1 MTLGE
6 MVERRRKSALDT
18 RAAMLEAAR
27 QRFLRESY
35 ENVGLRDIARDVGVD
50 VALVSRYFGSKE
62 ELFREVL
69 RHDHGDNKF
78 EIDVTPEELPAYL
91 THLFQEKDDVEDR
104 EHAERLIMVL
114 RSASSPQA
122 AAIGHDIIHNDVLD
136 PLADL
141 LGGGEEAQ
149 NRAGMAVLILLGG
162 LVMRSIMCGHSDCDE
177 PMPEDFRRRLLHV
190 FRAAFEP
197 LDAPAPSAKEPA
209 EPVA

>member
-6 MVERRRKSALDT
+6 MVERRRKSALKT
-18 RAAMLEAAR
+18 RAAMLDAAR

-69 RHDHGDNKF
+69 RHDHDDHKF
-78 EIDVTPEELPAYL
+78 EIDVAPEELPAYL
-91 THLFQEKDDVEDR
+91 THLFQEKDDEEDR

-136 PLADL
+136 PLAEL

-177 PMPEDFRRRLLHV
+177 PMPEDFRQRLLHV
-190 FRAAFEP
+190 FRAALEP
-197 LDAPAPSAKEPA
+197 LDAPASAKEPA
-209 EPVA
+209 ETVA

>member
-6 MVERRRKSALDT
+6 MVERRRKSALKT

-69 RHDHGDNKF
+69 SHGGEDKF
-78 EIDVTPEELPAYL
+78 KVDIAPDKLAGYFAG
-91 THLFQEKDDVEDR
+91 LFEDEDDGHDDV
-104 EHAERLIMVL
+104 HIERLIMIL

-122 AAIGHDIIHNDVLD
+122 AAIGHDMIHRDVLD
-136 PLADL
+136 PIADM

-149 NRAGMAVLILLGG
+149 GRAGMALLILLGG
-162 LVMRSIMCGHSDCDE
+162 LVTRSIMCASEDCDG
-177 PMPEDFRRRLLHV
+177 PMPDAFRRRLHSV
-190 FRAAFEP
+190 FHAA
-197 LDAPAPSAKEPA
+197 LAPDVPALSRTGAA